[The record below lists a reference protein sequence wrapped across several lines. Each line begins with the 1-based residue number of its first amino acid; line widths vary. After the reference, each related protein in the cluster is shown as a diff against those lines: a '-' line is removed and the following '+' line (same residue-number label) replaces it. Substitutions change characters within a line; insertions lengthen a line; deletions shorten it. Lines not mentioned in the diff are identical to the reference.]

1 MSSIDVAVEIAQK
14 AHRGQ
19 KEKNGRPYIEHSI
32 RVMREA
38 NSEAAQIVAVL
49 HDVVEDT
56 AVTLADLRAAGFS
69 DRVLAG
75 IDAITKRP
83 GEDYDAYIERL
94 AADDLALEVKLADLR
109 DNLDAGRLPGAPT
122 VRDLERFDRYRIIQA
137 RLRAIARERLKGWVW

>member
-1 MSSIDVAVEIAQK
+1 MSSIDVAVEIAK
-14 AHRGQ
+14 EAHRGQ
-19 KEKNGRPYIEHSI
+19 KEKNGRPYIDHPM
-32 RVMREA
+32 RVMMEA
-38 NSEAAQIVAVL
+38 RSEEAQIVAIL

-83 GEDYDAYIERL
+83 GEDYDAYIERV

-109 DNLDAGRLPGAPT
+109 DNLDADRLRGAPT
-122 VRDLERFDRYRIIQA
+122 PRDLERFDRYRITQA
-137 RLRAIARERLKGWVW
+137 RLRAVARERLKGWVW